1 MPPYALTSYQT
12 WNYPNKQRN
21 SYIFIHPECPLEGER
36 GIPNMSPLVAT
47 FIVVAVIVGAF
58 LALVRVA
65 ASSYRKV
72 GPNRALIVYG
82 AGGMQ
87 VAQGGAKLV
96 LPLLNRAEEFSLE
109 LMSFDVAPQQNLYT
123 NQGVAVRVEAVTQ
136 LKVRSDKDSVLTAAE
151 QFLSKTDEDREGL
164 IRLVMEGHLRGIVGQ
179 LTIEQLV
186 KEPEM
191 VSEKMRSVSSADL
204 AKMGLEVVSFTIKE
218 VRDENDY
225 ITNMGRPEIERIKKE
240 ANIAA
245 ALAARDTQIEAANAA
260 REAAVAK
267 SGADQARVEAEAASQ
282 AKQSEFQR
290 DLSLKRASYDAEVK
304 KQQVIA
310 DRATDLQQQIM
321 QQQIVQEAARAQ
333 EIEKTAQVKVQEA
346 EAQRRQMELEATVI
360 KAAEAEKQ
368 RVTALAEAE
377 KQRLETLAAAERQR
391 LQLEAEGRAAA
402 LRAQAAAE
410 AEAARVRGAADAE
423 AARLR
428 GLAEAE
434 VIKAKGEAEAEAMRV
449 KAAAYHEYNQ
459 AAVLDKVIANLP
471 EIVRALAEPL
481 GKVDKIS
488 IVSTGSSEGGN
499 LGASRITGDMVNM
512 LAQAPAILEALT
524 GVRLAD
530 LMARVPGLTVEG
542 SATPS
547 EQATPDTAN
556 TPAAA
561 NASTAPAEATAVAAP
576 SAASANGATTS
587 AATPRRQRNRAASRS
602 SGSSRARR

>member
-1 MPPYALTSYQT
+1 MSSFLFTLVIVLVAVAAVIGLLRVVANSYQ
-12 WNYPNKQRN
+12 
-21 SYIFIHPECPLEGER
+21 
-36 GIPNMSPLVAT
+36 
-47 FIVVAVIVGAF
+47 
-58 LALVRVA
+58 
-65 ASSYRKV
+65 KV

-82 AGGMQ
+82 AGGTQ
-87 VAQGGAKLV
+87 IAQGGAKFV
-96 LPLLNRAEEFSLE
+96 APLLNRAQEFSLE

-136 LKVRSDKDSVLTAAE
+136 LKVRSDKDSILTAAE
-151 QFLSKTDEDREGL
+151 QFLSKTDDEREGL

-179 LTIEQLV
+179 LTVEQLV

-245 ALAARDTQIEAANAA
+245 ALAARDTQIQAANAA

-267 SGADQARVEAEAASQ
+267 SAADQARVEAEAASQ

-290 DLSLKRASYDAEVK
+290 DLALKRATYDAEIK

-310 DRATDLQQQIM
+310 DRATDLQQQVM

-333 EIEKTAQVKVQEA
+333 EIDKTAQIKVQEA
-346 EAQRRQMELEATVI
+346 EGQRRQMELEATVI

-368 RVTALAEAE
+368 RVTSLAEGE
-377 KQRLETLAAAERQR
+377 KQRLETLAAAERQK
-391 LQLEAEGRAAA
+391 LSLEAEGRAAA

-410 AEAARVRGAADAE
+410 AEAARVRGAAEAE

-459 AAVLDKVIANLP
+459 AAVLDKVITNLP

-481 GKVDKIS
+481 AKVDKIS
-488 IVSTGSSEGGN
+488 IVSTGSSESGN
-499 LGASRITGDMVNM
+499 LGASRVTGDMVNM

-530 LMARVPGLTVEG
+530 LMARVPALRSDGAVTESDASDRQTVDAAPADDAPESSASESSAVSNG
-542 SATPS
+542 ATPS
-547 EQATPDTAN
+547 G
-556 TPAAA
+556 
-561 NASTAPAEATAVAAP
+561 ASV
-576 SAASANGATTS
+576 
-587 AATPRRQRNRAASRS
+587 PRRQRARTATRSGTRSR
-602 SGSSRARR
+602 R